1 MILSCPSCGTRYQA
15 DGARFAAPG
24 RNVRCAKC
32 AHVWFQTPPAAEIEP
47 EPEPIIHAPPQP
59 ESFARSVEPPREL
72 MSPRIEEEPM
82 VSSGVFAEP
91 EMKSP
96 RSKGALVGQLVGWA
110 ALIIVVV
117 AVGWSVVQFRQTIAN
132 LWPQSASLYA
142 ALGMP
147 VNLRGIA
154 LTDVAYQQEFEDG
167 LPVLSVTGKVVNVSD
182 RELPVPE
189 LQVVLTDDA
198 RRELYHWTFD
208 AGVPSLK
215 PGAESAFTTRLS
227 SPPADA
233 RNLNIRFAEA
243 EGAAAPAQQ

>member
-1 MILSCPSCGTRYQA
+1 MILTCPSCGIRYQA
-15 DGARFAAPG
+15 DAQRFAAPG

-32 AHVWFQTPPAAEIEP
+32 GHVWFQTPPVAEIEP
-47 EPEPIIHAPPQP
+47 EPEPVIPPSPPEP
-59 ESFARSVEPPREL
+59 ESFVRSIEPPPEL

-82 VSSGVFAEP
+82 VTGGVFVEP
-91 EMKSP
+91 EIKKP
-96 RSKGALVGQLVGWA
+96 RSRGAVIGQIVGWA
-110 ALIIVVV
+110 ALILLVV
-117 AVGWSVVQFRQTIAN
+117 AIGWSVVQFRQTIAN

-142 ALGMP
+142 AIGMP

-167 LPVLSVTGKVVNVSD
+167 QPVLSVTGKVVNVSD

-189 LQVVLTDDA
+189 LQVVLTDDS

-208 AGVPSLK
+208 AGIPTLK
-215 PGAESAFTTRLS
+215 PGAQSAFVTRLS

-233 RNLNIRFAEA
+233 RNLNIRFADAGPEK
-243 EGAAAPAQQ
+243 